1 MKSTSTKQKIS
12 LILFAILLFSF
23 HILYAQ
29 ETSKKNEIYKIWVK
43 PVDQSGVIKG
53 YLYSVNGTS
62 IKLIDNK
69 ILDTTNLITIDS
81 KNIDIIKWRRN
92 GNIKKGIGYGAA
104 GGALIGIIVGLTT
117 DLGISEN
124 NSGTDVAE
132 VVGRSGLTI
141 GTTIAY
147 GVIGGGLGA
156 AIGSTK
162 KKAFIKGDTEN
173 YTKELAKLK
182 EICIK

>member
-29 ETSKKNEIYKIWVK
+29 ETTKKNEIYKIWVK

-81 KNIDIIKWRRN
+81 KNIDVIKWRRN

-104 GGALIGIIVGLTT
+104 G
-117 DLGISEN
+117 
-124 NSGTDVAE
+124 
-132 VVGRSGLTI
+132 
-141 GTTIAY
+141 
-147 GVIGGGLGA
+147 
-156 AIGSTK
+156 
-162 KKAFIKGDTEN
+162 
-173 YTKELAKLK
+173 
-182 EICIK
+182 EIRVSSK